1 MSKNDKKYTY
11 KTLVMS
17 NDINREGTGVGF
29 QKDQRSKTKDQSELR
44 RIPSWEGLG
53 VGFCFRNI

>member
-17 NDINREGTGVGF
+17 NDINWEGPGVGF
-29 QKDQRSKTKDQSELR
+29 DINYLLND
-44 RIPSWEGLG
+44 
-53 VGFCFRNI
+53 

>member
-17 NDINREGTGVGF
+17 NDINREGPGVGF
-29 QKDQRSKTKDQSELR
+29 LKAQSER
-44 RIPSWEGLG
+44 DYRKPCKGSGD
-53 VGFCFRNI
+53 